1 MEQPRVR
8 QIAAQACGQ
17 YFQCHGARLMTAI
30 ESRNRLKSSTWL
42 AGAART
48 SGVCTALVMMAV
60 LIGGCADR
68 TGSEVVS
75 ADNHAGRMT
84 GYVESRKVT
93 DFCPDQDQRADD
105 ERCTVTHGWDY
116 DRGVNI
122 VRTYDPAG
130 KIISEVEPPGA
141 DLSLTPAES
150 ARVEALVRADPRT
163 RDIVNKPEVMFW
175 AGGFAVRMPGDPW
188 CDRGSRC
195 IRAIAAVDGGN
206 TAILHSVVD
215 LMTDQVVYPDYQPLG
230 EKLSGNN
237 GEN

>member
-1 MEQPRVR
+1 
-8 QIAAQACGQ
+8 
-17 YFQCHGARLMTAI
+17 MTANAF
-30 ESRNRLKSSTWL
+30 EKSLMSSTWL
-42 AGAART
+42 AGIART
-48 SGVCTALVMMAV
+48 SGVCIALIVLAVMT
-60 LIGGCADR
+60 GGCADR
-68 TGSEVVS
+68 AESEVVS

-84 GYVESRKVT
+84 GYVESSKVT
-93 DFCPDQDQRADD
+93 DFCPDQSQRADD
-105 ERCTVTHGWDY
+105 ERCTVTRGWDY

-122 VRTYDPAG
+122 VRTYDPSG
-130 KIISEVEPPGA
+130 KLISTDEPPGA

-175 AGGFAVRMPGDPW
+175 AGGFAVRVPGDPW

-195 IRAIAAVDGGN
+195 IRAIAAVDGGD